1 MTTKDERNLSFEEI
15 VELRRRKRMAKHDNE
30 FNTTT
35 FGPLKHAP
43 WDNTNK
49 VLDRVRSEIDELR
62 RKEAAPWDNI
72 DPDPVWHKPDDAVVL
87 AEPDCVYCE
96 AWAAEEQF
104 HMAVGNVNSNAKGS
118 GARANG
124 DKVPMDLI
132 PVSVWRNKWRTAMS
146 QNVDGE
152 ALMDV
157 MFALQRW
164 QEGEDEPLSSVLSS
178 HCLDGACRV
187 FEYGAKKYA
196 AWNWAKGM
204 AWSVPLGCA
213 LRHMQA
219 VLDGEL
225 LDDESGLPHI
235 DHVFSNLIMLDY
247 FETIYPEGDD
257 RPIFEEYNK

>member
-1 MTTKDERNLSFEEI
+1 
-15 VELRRRKRMAKHDNE
+15 
-30 FNTTT
+30 
-35 FGPLKHAP
+35 
-43 WDNTNK
+43 
-49 VLDRVRSEIDELR
+49 
-62 RKEAAPWDNI
+62 
-72 DPDPVWHKPDDAVVL
+72 
-87 AEPDCVYCE
+87 
-96 AWAAEEQF
+96 
-104 HMAVGNVNSNAKGS
+104 
-118 GARANG
+118 
-124 DKVPMDLI
+124 
-132 PVSVWRNKWRTAMS
+132 MS

-164 QEGEDEPLSSVLSS
+164 QEGEDEPLSSVLAY
-178 HCLDGACRV
+178 HDLDGACRV

-204 AWSVPLGCA
+204 QWSVPLGCA

-247 FETIYPEGDD
+247 FEIHYPEGDD

>member
-15 VELRRRKRMAKHDNE
+15 VELRRRESERKRMAKHDNE

-35 FGPLKHAP
+35 FGPLKHA
-43 WDNTNK
+43 T
-49 VLDRVRSEIDELR
+49 
-62 RKEAAPWDNI
+62 
-72 DPDPVWHKPDDAVVL
+72 WHKPDDAVVL

-104 HMAVGNVNSNAKGS
+104 HMAVGDVNSNAKGS

-124 DKVPMDLI
+124 DKVPLDLI

-146 QNVDGE
+146 QHVDGE
-152 ALMDV
+152 ILMDI
-157 MFALQRW
+157 MYALQRW

>member
-1 MTTKDERNLSFEEI
+1 MSTKDERNLSFDQI
-15 VELRRRKRMAKHDNE
+15 LELRRRDSERKRMAKHDNE

-35 FGPLKHAP
+35 FGPLKHA
-43 WDNTNK
+43 T
-49 VLDRVRSEIDELR
+49 
-62 RKEAAPWDNI
+62 
-72 DPDPVWHKPDDAVVL
+72 WHKPDDAVAL

-104 HMAVGNVNSNAKGS
+104 HMAVGDVNSNAKGS

>member
-1 MTTKDERNLSFEEI
+1 
-15 VELRRRKRMAKHDNE
+15 
-30 FNTTT
+30 
-35 FGPLKHAP
+35 
-43 WDNTNK
+43 
-49 VLDRVRSEIDELR
+49 
-62 RKEAAPWDNI
+62 
-72 DPDPVWHKPDDAVVL
+72 
-87 AEPDCVYCE
+87 
-96 AWAAEEQF
+96 
-104 HMAVGNVNSNAKGS
+104 MAVGDINSNAKGS

-132 PVSVWRNKWRTAMS
+132 PVSVWRSKWRSAMS

-164 QEGEDEPLSSVLSS
+164 QEGEDEPLSSVLAY
-178 HCLDGACRV
+178 HDLDGACRV

-204 AWSVPLGCA
+204 QWSVPLGCA